1 MIYMFTNY
9 YSSQKDFLIPIK
21 LKITIINSVQIVYN
35 FLYKFNRVFHPFF
48 FLYESCIT
56 SIFK

>member
-21 LKITIINSVQIVYN
+21 LKVTIINSV
-35 FLYKFNRVFHPFF
+35 
-48 FLYESCIT
+48 
-56 SIFK
+56 